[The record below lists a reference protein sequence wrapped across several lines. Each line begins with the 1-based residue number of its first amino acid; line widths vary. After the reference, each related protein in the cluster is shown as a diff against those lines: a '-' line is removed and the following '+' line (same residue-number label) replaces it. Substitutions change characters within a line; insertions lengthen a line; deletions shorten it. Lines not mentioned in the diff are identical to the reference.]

1 VYYKIKQIKRYST
14 MSLEKLVP
22 KLIRASLDEDYREVR
37 SIAMR
42 VIRRLKDSH
51 PQIADEIANALSE
64 HGIGASAKRSIG
76 MHGSP
81 IDMET
86 LQSLSIVEEPTEIE
100 RPVLSKKVNEQIDNF
115 IKERNEAKKLLS
127 VGLTPPSSLL
137 LYGPPG
143 VGKTHLAKY
152 LSGVFGLNLVTL
164 DLASSISS
172 YLGKTGQNLKKVLD
186 YAKSSPSVL
195 LLDEFDAVAK
205 KRDDMSDLGEL
216 KRIVNVLLKEL
227 EDWPPHTIIIAATNH
242 PDLLDSAIWRR
253 FDIATEIQLPKKEE
267 RILLLKSQLKD
278 ILITKDIEDFILL
291 MAEITEGLSGA
302 DICKLVDR
310 SKRKTILYE
319 VDVIE
324 SLLKELVYFTNSN
337 SVEFNKKF
345 CRLAKK
351 HLNISIRTLAEWLDK
366 SPSTIQYYLK
376 EKGDNLNG

>member
-1 VYYKIKQIKRYST
+1 